1 MSVTVAVGPYF
12 PFMNRC
18 RGTNACWVVIV
29 SRHAK
34 DTFIWC
40 SSSWHGVLSLTS
52 DCLAKPKVNYLIC
65 ALWHFKC
72 WFVSWGCVLT
82 LRFFFYPP
90 GWQLGNN
97 RTRRGWISSGSLK
110 KRSHL
115 LETVFFFFFISRR
128 ECIQKRMWNTRTLCW
143 QWTLE
148 RCTSCISTCLWGKK
162 KKKSSLFHD
171 ISKGAA
177 HSHTGEQDMVSILWN
192 HKCFI

>member
-65 ALWHFKC
+65 ALWHFKW

-115 LETVFFFFFISRR
+115 LETVFFFHL
-128 ECIQKRMWNTRTLCW
+128 QKGMHTEKNVEYKKNMLAVN
-143 QWTLE
+143 
-148 RCTSCISTCLWGKK
+148 IGK
-162 KKKSSLFHD
+162 
-171 ISKGAA
+171 
-177 HSHTGEQDMVSILWN
+177 MYILHFN
-192 HKCFI
+192 LPLR